1 MLNEFI
7 SADTNVFHVHIPKT
21 GGTSLNATFHHCEW
35 FINGE
40 HSFYE
45 VNFPFYGK
53 RTSDG
58 RKWSDFN
65 ENGFTN
71 DMQII
76 AVIRNPFDWL
86 KSYYLHEGSSF
97 KGLIK
102 HSGWHGCNDF
112 HKFGS
117 FSGFVDSYIDSDFTW
132 HVPPLHKSQ
141 LGQLRGISENP
152 SVGSPILI
160 FNEYLDDFIEEL
172 SLIKGVNLQK
182 KVRRNVSPKTEIL
195 SYTAHQITGLKNK
208 MAAFLALTG
217 YDEFGFY
224 RAPTKSFIINNNEK

>member
-1 MLNEFI
+1 M
-7 SADTNVFHVHIPKT
+7 
-21 GGTSLNATFHHCEW
+21 
-35 FINGE
+35 
-40 HSFYE
+40 
-45 VNFPFYGK
+45 
-53 RTSDG
+53 
-58 RKWSDFN
+58 
-65 ENGFTN
+65 
-71 DMQII
+71 
-76 AVIRNPFDWL
+76 
-86 KSYYLHEGSSF
+86 
-97 KGLIK
+97 
-102 HSGWHGCNDF
+102 
-112 HKFGS
+112 
-117 FSGFVDSYIDSDFTW
+117 
-132 HVPPLHKSQ
+132 HKSQ